1 MTRNRSPASPWPGG
15 ELAPADILESA
26 PIGIFISTPA
36 GRFKY
41 VNREMARM
49 CGFDSPAALI
59 EAVTDIPAQLYA
71 DPDERILFTAPL
83 ESHGEVNDCRYRLKR
98 CDGSAFWV
106 STNAR
111 AIHDKNGN
119 IDCFQGFAMD
129 IDAHKK
135 ALDALLEKEIS
146 MHHVI
151 QGSPVAQFVI
161 GKDRKV
167 LHWNRA
173 LEILSGIRAEEVI
186 GTTDQWRAFYDHP
199 RPCMA
204 DLLVDGDMDGI
215 ESWYAGKH
223 KRSRL
228 TRGALEAVDFF
239 PALGEKGKWLH
250 YTAAAIRN
258 ARGEIIG
265 AIETVEDVTER
276 REAVQALEASEE
288 RYRELVESSNSVIL
302 QMDDKGNILYIN
314 QFAENFFGFQP
325 DEIMGKNVVGTIVP
339 PQDSE
344 GRDLAAMIQNIAR
357 APEQYTSN
365 INENMT
371 KDGRRVWISWTNRVL
386 AAETGEVRV
395 LCIGQDIT
403 DRKQAE
409 DALRESEKRF
419 ARIFRS
425 NPAPQVISDIDTG
438 YMIDVNDRWLDMLG
452 YTRNEMMG
460 RTSREVGETGIWADP
475 TERDRI
481 VAKLKQHG
489 RFQNEPV
496 EFITKTG
503 RPIFALWSAEAV
515 ELAGRRVM
523 LSMIYDETE
532 QKQSEKERDQ
542 LRTQLIHAQKMESV
556 GRLAGGVAHDFNN
569 MLSVIQ
575 GYTEMA
581 MGKSPA
587 PGLHQDL
594 EEILNASHRSAAIV
608 RQLLAFARKQTI
620 SPRVLDLNDTME
632 NMLKMIRRLI
642 GENIEL
648 FWQPAP
654 GLWPVKMDP
663 AQIDQVVANL
673 CVNARDA
680 IAGVGKLT
688 IETENVHIDADALA
702 VYGEFRPGEYVMLA
716 VSDTG
721 DGMDP
726 ATLENIFEPFYTT
739 KPTGK
744 GTGLGLPTVY
754 GIARQ
759 NNGFV
764 NVHSDPGKGAT
775 FRIYL
780 PRHEGESGREDP
792 AHIPGKARGGS
803 ENILV
808 VEDETSIL
816 RLAETMIG
824 KLGYSVLSAATPG
837 EAMERAREN
846 PVDLLITDVVMPE
859 MSGRELAQRLRKCYP
874 SLKTLYMSG
883 YTADV
888 IARQGVLDEG
898 VAFIQKPFSFRELAE
913 RIREV
918 IDETG

>member
-1 MTRNRSPASPWPGG
+1 MTQNQFPPCPGAGSSPA
-15 ELAPADILESA
+15 EILESA
-26 PIGIFISTPA
+26 PIGIFMSTPT

-41 VNREMARM
+41 VNSEMARM
-49 CGFDSPAALI
+49 CGYESPAALI
-59 EAVTDIPAQLYA
+59 EIVTDIPSQLYA

-83 ESHGEVNDCRYRLKR
+83 DAFGEVVNCQYRLMR
-98 CDGSAFWV
+98 RNGSALWV
-106 STNAR
+106 STNAK
-111 AIHDKNGN
+111 AIKDKNGN
-119 IDCFQGFAMD
+119 VVLYQGFTMD
-129 IDAHKK
+129 IDAHKH

-161 GKDRKV
+161 GKDHKV

-173 LEILSGIRAEEVI
+173 LELLSGIQGQEVV
-186 GTTDQWRAFYDHP
+186 GTDNHWRAFFEHP

-204 DLLVDGDMDGI
+204 DLLVDEDITGI
-215 ESWYAGKH
+215 ESWYAGKY
-223 KRSRL
+223 KRSHL
-228 TRGALEAVDFF
+228 TRGAVEATDFF
-239 PALGEKGKWLH
+239 PSLGEKGKWLH
-250 YTAAAIRN
+250 FTAAAIRN
-258 ARGEIIG
+258 AREEIIG

-276 REAVQALEASEE
+276 REAIQSLEESED
-288 RYRELVESSNSVIL
+288 RYREIVESSNSAIVRING
-302 QMDDKGNILYIN
+302 KGDILYFN
-314 QFAENFFGFQP
+314 TFAEIFFGFQAE
-325 DEIMGKNVVGTIVP
+325 EILGKNMLGTIVP
-339 PQDSE
+339 YYDSE
-344 GRDLAAMIQNIAR
+344 GRDMAEMLRDIAAN
-357 APEQYTSN
+357 PEQYTSN

-371 KDGRRVWISWTNRVL
+371 KDGRRVWVSWSNRVV
-386 AAETGEVRV
+386 ATQTGDIQV
-395 LCIGQDIT
+395 LSIGQDIT

-419 ARIFRS
+419 SRIFRS

-438 YMIDVNDRWLDMLG
+438 YIIDVNDRWLDMLG
-452 YTRNEMMG
+452 YSREEVIG
-460 RTSREVGETGIWADP
+460 RTSREVGEAGIWADP
-475 TERDRI
+475 SERDRI
-481 VAKLKQHG
+481 VKKLKQYG

-496 EFITKTG
+496 EFRTKTG
-503 RPIFALWSAEAV
+503 RPILALWSAEAV
-515 ELAGRRVM
+515 DLAGRRVM

-532 QKQSEKERDQ
+532 QKQSEKEREQ

-581 MGKSPA
+581 MGKDPA
-587 PGLHQDL
+587 PDLHQDL

-620 SPRVLDLNDTME
+620 SPRMIDLNDTME

-642 GENIEL
+642 GEDIEL
-648 FWQPAP
+648 FWQPGP

-663 AQIDQVVANL
+663 AQIDQIVANL

-680 IAGVGKLT
+680 IHGVGKLSV
-688 IETENVHIDADALA
+688 ETKNVHIDADAPA

-721 DGMDP
+721 DGMD
-726 ATLENIFEPFYTT
+726 ARTLENIFEPFYTT

-764 NVHSDPGKGAT
+764 NVCSEPGKGST

-780 PRHEGESGREDP
+780 PRHEGETGRED
-792 AHIPGKARGGS
+792 AAQSSGIARGGS

-808 VEDETSIL
+808 VEDEISIL
-816 RLAETMIG
+816 RLAETMIK
-824 KLGYSVLSAATPG
+824 KLGYSVLSAGTPG

-846 PVDLLITDVVMPE
+846 AVDLLITDVVMPE
-859 MSGRELAQRLRKCYP
+859 MSGRELADRLREHHP
-874 SLKTLYMSG
+874 SMKILYMSG

-898 VAFIQKPFSFRELAE
+898 LAFIQKPFSFRKLAD

>member
-1 MTRNRSPASPWPGG
+1 MTQNTFSPYPGG
-15 ELAPADILESA
+15 EFSPADILESA
-26 PIGIFISTPA
+26 PIGIFMSTPE
-36 GRFKY
+36 GRFVY
-41 VNREMARM
+41 ANSEMARM
-49 CGFDSPAALI
+49 CGYSTPAALI
-59 EAVTDIPAQLYA
+59 ESITDIPSHLYA

-83 ESHGEVNDCRYRLKR
+83 DAFGEVVNCQYRLLR
-98 CDGSAFWV
+98 RDGSFFWV
-106 STNAR
+106 SSNAR
-111 AIHDKNGN
+111 AIKDESGTV
-119 IDCFQGFAMD
+119 IYYQGFTMD

-135 ALDALLEKEIS
+135 AMDALLEKEIS

-161 GKDRKV
+161 GKDHKV

-173 LEILSGIRAEEVI
+173 LELLSGIRAEEVV
-186 GTTDQWRAFYDHP
+186 GTDNHWRAFYDRQ

-204 DLLVDGDMDGI
+204 DLLVDQDMDGI
-215 ESWYAGKH
+215 ESWYTGKYSP
-223 KRSRL
+223 SRL
-228 TRGALEAVDFF
+228 TNGAVEATDFF
-239 PALGEKGKWLH
+239 PSLGEKGKWLH

-258 ARGEIIG
+258 AREEIIG

-276 REAVQALEASEE
+276 REAIQALEESEE

-302 QMDDKGNILYIN
+302 RMDEKGNALYIN
-314 QFAENFFGFQP
+314 HFAEIFFGFEAH
-325 DEIMGKNVVGTIVP
+325 EITGKNVVGTIVP
-339 PQDSE
+339 PCDSE
-344 GRDLAAMIQNIAR
+344 GRDMAEMIRNIVLS
-357 APEQYTSN
+357 PEQYTSN

-371 KDGRRVWISWTNRVL
+371 KDGRRVWVSWSNRVV
-386 AAETGEVRV
+386 TKQNGEVRV
-395 LCIGQDIT
+395 LCIGQDVT

-438 YMIDVNDRWLDMLG
+438 LFIDVNDRWLDMLG
-452 YTRNEMMG
+452 YSRDEMMG
-460 RTSREVGETGIWADP
+460 RTSREVGDAGIWTDP
-475 TERDRI
+475 SERDRI
-481 VAKLKQHG
+481 VAKLKKHG

-496 EFITKTG
+496 EFRTKTG
-503 RPIFALWSAEAV
+503 HPIPALWSAEAV

-532 QKQSEKERDQ
+532 RKQSEKEREQ
-542 LRTQLIHAQKMESV
+542 LRSQLIHAQKMESI

-581 MGKSPA
+581 MAKAPA
-587 PGLHQDL
+587 PGLYQDL
-594 EEILNASHRSAAIV
+594 EEILKASHRSAAII

-642 GENIEL
+642 GEDIEL
-648 FWQPAP
+648 YWQPGP

-663 AQIDQVVANL
+663 AQIDQIVANL

-680 IAGVGKLT
+680 IDGVGKLT
-688 IETENVHIDADALA
+688 IETENVDIDPDALA
-702 VYGEFRPGEYVMLA
+702 VYGEFQPGQYVMLA
-716 VSDTG
+716 ISDTG
-721 DGMDP
+721 EGMD
-726 ATLENIFEPFYTT
+726 ASTQENIFEPFFTT

-764 NVHSDPGKGAT
+764 NVYSEPGKGTT

-780 PRHEGESGREDP
+780 PRTKRESAQDP
-792 AHIPGKARGGS
+792 AQSSGKEARGGS
-803 ENILV
+803 ETILV
-808 VEDETSIL
+808 AEDETSIL

-824 KLGYSVLSAATPG
+824 KLGYSVLSASTPG
-837 EAMERAREN
+837 EAIKRAEET
-846 PVDLLITDVVMPE
+846 PIDLLITDVVMPE
-859 MSGRELAQRLRKCYP
+859 MSGRELSERLREHHP

-888 IARQGVLDEG
+888 IARQGVLDDG

-913 RIREV
+913 RIREI